1 MAGNNLTN
9 IQDYQK
15 KWHFNIGLVIF
26 GVIFIYLSVTIM
38 MYLTENHVSAYEVR
52 EGSILRDNAYT
63 GFILRDE
70 TVVQAEAD
78 GYVSYFA
85 NEGSKVGAKTRVYTL
100 SDDEL
105 KFESSSDEESGKLSS
120 EEQAAVLT
128 RIQSFSEGF
137 REEQF
142 QDVYTLKNNIMNILE
157 SRSNENRQAQ
167 LDIMAQQSGES
178 LQIYTAVSDGIIVY
192 STDGYESTTI
202 DDITEDI
209 FAKNDYEKRSLKSNE
224 KVKVGDPVY
233 KLIKN
238 DQWSVAIPLDK
249 ATADELRDSENVKI
263 RFSKDQEVTTARF
276 SIHSLKDQ
284 DFGILTFNGSMI
296 RYAEERYL
304 DLELILEDESGLKIP
319 KSSVST
325 KTFYTIQ
332 EDYLTQGGDSK
343 ETGVLVEI
351 GESHPK
357 FHKVTVYD
365 RDEESG
371 MVYLNMDAFDEET
384 ILVKPDSS
392 DTCVMNKTKRIKGVY
407 NINKGYAVFKQIHI
421 LCESDDYYI
430 VESGSDYG
438 LSNYDHIALD
448 GDSVKENDVVF

>member
-1 MAGNNLTN
+1 
-9 IQDYQK
+9 
-15 KWHFNIGLVIF
+15 
-26 GVIFIYLSVTIM
+26 

>member
-9 IQDYQK
+9 IQAYQK

-26 GVIFIYLSVTIM
+26 GVIFIYLSVTIL

-52 EGSILRDNAYT
+52 EASILRDNAYT

-100 SDDEL
+100 SDEEL